1 MKVLKKADLLPEVA
15 KELGIDPK
23 IVELIVNAYWKEVIT
38 AVRELRH
45 LNIFIAEIGDLR
57 IARTKLDGVES
68 RMEEYLKKHPPESPQ
83 HQTVAKKLEGI
94 RRLKLI
100 RQTEYDKREDVREK
114 RKEYEKTSKNMGEE
128 VEDPGRGLV

>member
-23 IVELIVNAYWKEVIT
+23 TVELIVNAYWKEVIT